1 MLKTFLLLSAAILLG
16 AAQSPN
22 PTPVQETK
30 QQQASPAANLVTNP
44 AKPTAATLERARKL
58 YQVDCAMCHG
68 DNGNGKTDLGKDM
81 QLTLPDWTD
90 PKTLANELDQS
101 LFNAIRNGRGKMPSE
116 AEGRASDTAVW
127 DLILY
132 IRGMSKGHAA
142 APDNQPAAPDNQPA
156 APEKP
161 DNQPATPDKPNN

>member
-1 MLKTFLLLSAAILLG
+1 MLKTFLLLSAAILSG
-16 AAQSPN
+16 AAQSPS

-30 QQQASPAANLVTNP
+30 QQEAAPAANLVTNP
-44 AKPTAATLERARKL
+44 MKPTAATLERAKKL

-68 DNGNGKTDLGKDM
+68 NNGNGKTDLANDM
-81 QLTLPDWTD
+81 QLTLPDWTNPASLSD
-90 PKTLANELDQS
+90 KLDQS
-101 LFNAIRNGRGKMPSE
+101 LFNAIRNGKGKMPSE

-142 APDNQPAAPDNQPA
+142 EPDKPENQPA

-161 DNQPATPDKPNN
+161 DNQPTTPDKPNN

>member
-16 AAQSPN
+16 SAQSSN

-30 QQQASPAANLVTNP
+30 QQEAAPAANLVTNP
-44 AKPTAATLERARKL
+44 VKPTAASHERAKKL

-81 QLTLPDWTD
+81 QLALPDWTN
-90 PKTLANELDQS
+90 PAALATALDQS
-101 LFNAIRNGRGKMPSE
+101 LFNAIRNGQGKMPSE

-142 APDNQPAAPDNQPA
+142 APDKPDNQPA

-161 DNQPATPDKPNN
+161 DNQPSAPDKPNN